1 MYLAR
6 GGWHFV
12 GRQIEIV
19 GASGC
24 HAAGG
29 GKLVGNRT
37 DRRVLQ
43 WHGGLQ
49 RFGWIMLCRF
59 VHNLNPNRQC
69 ERGTISVWNDR
80 CRLIEPDPHATSQ
93 CVGITNEPGIL
104 VIIGG
109 AGLACRRQFESKRTR
124 AGGGAL

>member
-6 GGWHFV
+6 GGWHFID
-12 GRQIEIV
+12 RQIEIV
-19 GASGC
+19 GGPSR

-43 WHGGLQ
+43 WHGRLQ
-49 RFGWIMLCRF
+49 RFGWIMLRRL

-69 ERGTISVWNDR
+69 ERSTISVWNDR

-93 CVGITNEPGIL
+93 CAGVTNEPGIL

-109 AGLACRRQFESKRTR
+109 
-124 AGGGAL
+124 